1 MKISISK
8 KNNQMYIASLIS
20 GWFFNFLTFFGGKVQ
35 FFCQKELSFKR
46 SLADGFRL

>member
-1 MKISISK
+1 
-8 KNNQMYIASLIS
+8 MYIASLIS
-20 GWFFNFLTFFGGKVQ
+20 GWFFNFLTFFWGGEVQ